1 MNRDMNF
8 FSQYQGKK
16 KEIRNENTYIYS
28 LVTII
33 SVFIVGTLAWNTVGI
48 ELAKKDIK
56 KYEAELS
63 KEEVKEKI
71 LAWEDLDK
79 KEVLLKSYN
88 DELNIIIENLESRAV
103 ITTSLLDKISS
114 TIPTEV
120 TISAISITNKEIAI
134 QAVSTSRKA
143 IGEIENNLKNLNNI
157 QKVYVGGI
165 AGTEEYT
172 FDIKCVLK
180 DVE

>member
-8 FSQYQGKK
+8 FSQFEGEK
-16 KEIRNENTYIYS
+16 KEVKNKNIYIYS

-33 SVFIVGTLAWNTVGI
+33 LVFIIGTLAWNSIGI
-48 ELAKKDIK
+48 VLAKKDIK
-56 KYEAELS
+56 KYETELS
-63 KEEVKEKI
+63 KEEVKNKV
-71 LAWEDLDK
+71 LVWEDLVK
-79 KEVLLKSYN
+79 NESLLKAYS
-88 DELNIIIENLESRAV
+88 DELNIIIGNLESRAIV
-103 ITTSLLDKISS
+103 TTNFLDKISS

-120 TISAISITNKEIAI
+120 TIGAISITNNEISI
-134 QAVSTSRKA
+134 QAISTSRKA
-143 IGEIENNLKNLNNI
+143 IGEIENNLKNLDNI

-165 AGTEEYT
+165 AGTEQYT